1 VNLLIGSR
9 KVKKIAIVPT
19 LFTLGNAVCGFA
31 AICLVSRVNAEG
43 GAGYYSIAALCI
55 LGAMVFDGLDGFAA
69 RLTKTASNFGGQL
82 DSLCDAISFGAA
94 PGFILIRMGFDWE
107 TFPLVA
113 QALVVIGTLYMLCA
127 ILRLARFNVENSPD
141 PAFHKRFKGLPSP
154 GAAGCIAALALLR
167 GGSNAPWHALH
178 PPVINEFLDYWGVS
192 MASWAPLGGLLVA
205 LLMVSRVPYPH
216 ATKQI
221 LSGHG
226 SLNHLIKIL
235 LAVCVIVLVPEIALF
250 AVFWGYALF
259 FLIRYVILRGLR
271 RSVVS
276 MPAAP
281 ESYSPHSNRERQ

>member
-1 VNLLIGSR
+1 VQPSPESR
-9 KVKKIAIVPT
+9 KVKKVAIVPT

-31 AICLVSRVNAEG
+31 AICFVNRVTATDG
-43 GAGYYSIAALCI
+43 TVFYTVAALCI

-69 RLTKTASNFGGQL
+69 RLTKTSSNFGAQL

-94 PGFILIRMGFDWE
+94 PGVILIRMGFDWE
-107 TFPLVA
+107 EYPLVA
-113 QALVVIGTLYMLCA
+113 QAMVVIGTLYMLCA

-154 GAAGCIAALALLR
+154 GAAACIVALALLR
-167 GGSNAPWHALH
+167 GSTAAPWHALR
-178 PPVINEFLDYWGVS
+178 PPVLNGLLDFLSYHLT
-192 MASWAPLGGLLVA
+192 SWAPLGGLLVA

-250 AVFWGYALF
+250 VVFWGYALF
-259 FLIRYVILRGLR
+259 FMIRYMVLRWMRRGIVGL
-271 RSVVS
+271 
-276 MPAAP
+276 PGAP
-281 ESYSPHSNRERQ
+281 EPYAPPSTHQRD